1 MEGRGGWGGKDSPA
15 CTVSAHY
22 ILKGIKSG
30 MPVSFQIFTKIKK
43 LASLY

>member
-1 MEGRGGWGGKDSPA
+1 MEGRGGKDSPA

-30 MPVSFQIFTKIKK
+30 NMPVSFQIFTKIKK
-43 LASLY
+43 LANLYG